1 MLDRR
6 DIEIVLSEQKTEI
19 SRKAKSVLCRR
30 KEESLINLNSTMAQI
45 VIGVRR
51 SGKSTLCFQALHH
64 AGVSFAYVN
73 FDDERLVDTTT
84 EDLNVILEV
93 LYKIYGDFTHL
104 FLDEIQNVQG
114 WHLFVNRLLRQ
125 GIKILVTGS
134 NAKLLSSELATHL
147 TGRHTTIELYP
158 FSFREFCNLKQIETD
173 TLTTQAEG
181 LRRAAFDEYLKQGGF
196 PELINEPGNKKYVS
210 ELVAGILQRDIKQ
223 RYNVR
228 YYAAFEQMANHLMN
242 IAPAILAPAELT
254 ELFDFKTA
262 QTTHNYI
269 NYLKQAYLLI
279 GISKYSA
286 KSRLR
291 VRDEKIYT
299 VDVSIMDKRPD
310 AHAGENLGWRLE
322 TVVYA
327 ELMRRRQFED
337 YDIYYY
343 KKHSRAKEVDFVLCQ
358 GNKICRMY
366 QVAYDISNP
375 KTLKREIDSL
385 IIASQATGCKELY
398 LITDHERKIIKNNEL
413 TINILPAHEWLL
425 TE

>member
-228 YYAAFEQMANHLMN
+228 YYAAFEQMANHLWFYKSN
-242 IAPAILAPAELT
+242 
-254 ELFDFKTA
+254 
-262 QTTHNYI
+262 H
-269 NYLKQAYLLI
+269 QA
-279 GISKYSA
+279 
-286 KSRLR
+286 
-291 VRDEKIYT
+291 
-299 VDVSIMDKRPD
+299 
-310 AHAGENLGWRLE
+310 
-322 TVVYA
+322 
-327 ELMRRRQFED
+327 
-337 YDIYYY
+337 
-343 KKHSRAKEVDFVLCQ
+343 
-358 GNKICRMY
+358 
-366 QVAYDISNP
+366 
-375 KTLKREIDSL
+375 
-385 IIASQATGCKELY
+385 
-398 LITDHERKIIKNNEL
+398 
-413 TINILPAHEWLL
+413 
-425 TE
+425 

>member
-6 DIEIVLSEQKTEI
+6 DIEIVLFEQKTEI

-158 FSFREFCNLKQIETD
+158 FSFREFCNLKQIETATHSPHRQKD
-173 TLTTQAEG
+173 S
-181 LRRAAFDEYLKQGGF
+181 D
-196 PELINEPGNKKYVS
+196 
-210 ELVAGILQRDIKQ
+210 
-223 RYNVR
+223 
-228 YYAAFEQMANHLMN
+228 
-242 IAPAILAPAELT
+242 AP
-254 ELFDFKTA
+254 
-262 QTTHNYI
+262 
-269 NYLKQAYLLI
+269 
-279 GISKYSA
+279 
-286 KSRLR
+286 
-291 VRDEKIYT
+291 
-299 VDVSIMDKRPD
+299 
-310 AHAGENLGWRLE
+310 
-322 TVVYA
+322 
-327 ELMRRRQFED
+327 
-337 YDIYYY
+337 
-343 KKHSRAKEVDFVLCQ
+343 
-358 GNKICRMY
+358 
-366 QVAYDISNP
+366 
-375 KTLKREIDSL
+375 
-385 IIASQATGCKELY
+385 
-398 LITDHERKIIKNNEL
+398 
-413 TINILPAHEWLL
+413 LL
-425 TE
+425 TNI